1 MMDQPLL
8 RAPPPPRRRALPLAV
23 CAACGLAVVALAR
36 SKGGGAATADAAAAA
51 PSALAARITRSSDL
65 SLYKRTHAS
74 IDAEGDARFLR
85 AHFGLNVTINETVV
99 AEASGALCAKRFE
112 VATLSAYDPDGAAS
126 NPFTI
131 HFFESHTTPEG
142 ARPVAAWVAYWEAL
156 HGGFANRTGARAWDE
171 FLHNSM
177 TFYVPDLTP
186 FVRGLRG
193 AGVPMLTASYEVE
206 QLATTTQGAPGGD
219 AKVSL
224 YSATVIV
231 PGTGHAFELVSEGLE
246 KALRG
251 PFGDLP
257 ATACAGALKLSL
269 SAQEM
274 RALWRESGGR
284 MDGGVGGLPDLLLVK
299 LSFPGEPAKLAT
311 FVHAVAGDFD
321 VAVTQRTSGAGTA
334 AACSYAGVKVDYIAE
349 LRAVDNPAARA
360 DDGWTAADYA
370 DYVEAVHAKWTGS
383 ARGYDRWL
391 DSHFGLQLDGATSL
405 DALVEP
411 LEANGIAYA
420 ARKGAQLVG
429 GADDSLWTGGVSGQ
443 GFEFHGTIDFSALS
457 RNTSG
462 MDYCASPTS
471 PAAAAARR

>member
-1 MMDQPLL
+1 MVSEALDAELQ
-8 RAPPPPRRRALPLAV
+8 APFAAWPA
-23 CAACGLAVVALAR
+23 AACPTASKISQRISDLRGLWAA
-36 SKGGGAATADAAAAA
+36 SGGA
-51 PSALAARITRSSDL
+51 
-65 SLYKRTHAS
+65 
-74 IDAEGDARFLR
+74 
-85 AHFGLNVTINETVV
+85 
-99 AEASGALCAKRFE
+99 
-112 VATLSAYDPDGAAS
+112 
-126 NPFTI
+126 
-131 HFFESHTTPEG
+131 
-142 ARPVAAWVAYWEAL
+142 
-156 HGGFANRTGARAWDE
+156 
-171 FLHNSM
+171 
-177 TFYVPDLTP
+177 
-186 FVRGLRG
+186 
-193 AGVPMLTASYEVE
+193 
-206 QLATTTQGAPGGD
+206 
-219 AKVSL
+219 
-224 YSATVIV
+224 
-231 PGTGHAFELVSEGLE
+231 
-246 KALRG
+246 
-251 PFGDLP
+251 
-257 ATACAGALKLSL
+257 
-269 SAQEM
+269 M
-274 RALWRESGGR
+274 R
-284 MDGGVGGLPDLLLVK
+284 GGVGGLPDLLLVK

-360 DDGWTAADYA
+360 DAGSTAADYA